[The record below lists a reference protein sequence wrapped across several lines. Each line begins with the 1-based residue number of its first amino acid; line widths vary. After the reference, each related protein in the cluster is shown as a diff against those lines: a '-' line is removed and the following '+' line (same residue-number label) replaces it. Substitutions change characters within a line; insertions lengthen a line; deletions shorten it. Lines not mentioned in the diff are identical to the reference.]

1 MPRWLRFSDGAIR
14 PSGSSSPNACSR
26 NDPKIEEGVK
36 DQMEYEKVVEKAKNW
51 VASGKK
57 TLKKE
62 DLERIRTIFDRFYLG
77 NKSFVDK
84 EAYDKA
90 RKSAKS
96 MGELMVDT
104 VEFLNAEIFRLEKK
118 RRKLPVDNLQLKE
131 AQKAN
136 EMNLKFIRE
145 FLKEIEGP

>member
-1 MPRWLRFSDGAIR
+1 MGFD
-14 PSGSSSPNACSR
+14 
-26 NDPKIEEGVK
+26 
-36 DQMEYEKVVEKAKNW
+36 KVAEKAKDW

-57 TLKKE
+57 TFKKE
-62 DLERIRTIFDRFYLG
+62 EMERIRGIFDRFYLG
-77 NKSFVDK
+77 NRGYVDK

-96 MGELMVDT
+96 MAEVMLGT

-131 AQKAN
+131 AQKAY
-136 EMNLKFIRE
+136 EITLRFIRE
-145 FLKEIEGP
+145 FLKEVEQP

>member
-1 MPRWLRFSDGAIR
+1 MD
-14 PSGSSSPNACSR
+14 
-26 NDPKIEEGVK
+26 
-36 DQMEYEKVVEKAKNW
+36 YEKVVEKAKDW

-62 DLERIRTIFDRFYLG
+62 ELERIRAVFDRFYLG
-77 NKSFVDK
+77 NKAFVDK
-84 EAYDKA
+84 ETYDKA
-90 RKSAKS
+90 RKSAKA

-104 VEFLNAEIFRLEKK
+104 FEFLNAETFRLEKK

-136 EMNLKFIRE
+136 EMNLRFIRE
-145 FLKEIEGP
+145 FLKEIETP